1 MKSNSEIS
9 KRYAKALIE
18 LCSESK
24 SLEKVEKDILNL
36 NNLMNSNDEIKEI
49 LKSQI
54 ISRDN
59 FAKIMD
65 DVLRTLNSNPLTIKF
80 VGTIALNGRLQNIQ
94 NIIDEFLKMM
104 SDKRGE
110 LVASVTTAFPISK
123 DINNSLVTEVKKL
136 TKSEKIELK
145 SNVDKSLIGGFVLRV
160 GSTMIDSSI
169 KTKLNSLKMIMKGV

>member
-9 KRYAKALIE
+9 KRYAKALVEI
-18 LCSESK
+18 CSESK
-24 SLEKVEKDILNL
+24 NLEKVEKDILNL

-59 FAKIMD
+59 LAKIME

-94 NIIDEFLKMM
+94 NIIDEFLKML

-110 LVASVTTAFPISK
+110 LVANITTAFPISK

>member
-9 KRYAKALIE
+9 RRYAKALIE
-18 LCSESK
+18 LCDESK

-36 NNLMNSNDEIKEI
+36 NNLMNSNNEIKEI

-54 ISRDN
+54 ISRDKL
-59 FAKIMD
+59 AKIMEN
-65 DVLRTLNSNPLTIKF
+65 VLKALNSNSITVKF

-94 NIIDEFLKMM
+94 NIVDEFLKMM
-104 SDKRGE
+104 SDIRGE

-123 DINNSLVTEVKKL
+123 DINNSLVKEVKKL
-136 TKSEKIELK
+136 TKSEKIELR

>member
-1 MKSNSEIS
+1 MNEVEE
-9 KRYAKALIE
+9 AKEVL
-18 LCSESK
+18 LKESK
-24 SLEKVEKDILNL
+24 SIKKAAEKLD
-36 NNLMNSNDEIKEI
+36 SNF
-49 LKSQI
+49 LK
-54 ISRDN
+54 
-59 FAKIMD
+59 A
-65 DVLRTLNSNPLTIKF
+65 LNSNSITVKF

-94 NIIDEFLKMM
+94 NIVDEFLKMM

>member
-1 MKSNSEIS
+1 LKRNSEIS

-18 LCSESK
+18 LCGETK
-24 SLEKVEKDILNL
+24 NLENVEKDILNL
-36 NNLMNSNDEIKEI
+36 DNLINNNNEIKEI

-54 ISRDN
+54 VSRDN
-59 FAKIMD
+59 LAKIMEN
-65 DVLRTLNSNPLTIKF
+65 VLKKLNSNSLTVKF
-80 VGTIALNGRLQNIQ
+80 VGTIAVNGRLQNLK
-94 NIIDEFLKMM
+94 NIVDEFLKMM

-110 LVASVTTAFPISK
+110 LVADVITAFPISK
-123 DINNSLVTEVKKL
+123 DINNSLVKEVKKL

-145 SNVDKSLIGGFVLRV
+145 TTVDKSLIGGFVLRV

>member
-18 LCSESK
+18 LCGDSK

-59 FAKIMD
+59 LAKIME
-65 DVLRTLNSNPLTIKF
+65 DVLKTLNSKPLTIKF

-94 NIIDEFLKMM
+94 NIVCLYTKVNILLILSISMHMYQGCLESF
-104 SDKRGE
+104 GT
-110 LVASVTTAFPISK
+110 SVVIS
-123 DINNSLVTEVKKL
+123 
-136 TKSEKIELK
+136 
-145 SNVDKSLIGGFVLRV
+145 
-160 GSTMIDSSI
+160 
-169 KTKLNSLKMIMKGV
+169 

>member
-59 FAKIMD
+59 LAKIMN

-94 NIIDEFLKMM
+94 NF
-104 SDKRGE
+104 
-110 LVASVTTAFPISK
+110 
-123 DINNSLVTEVKKL
+123 
-136 TKSEKIELK
+136 
-145 SNVDKSLIGGFVLRV
+145 
-160 GSTMIDSSI
+160 
-169 KTKLNSLKMIMKGV
+169 